1 MTLAHGQIAADSDID
16 AVNGGLRAGWQHLS
30 LQAVGTTLTAKI
42 NGQVVATVS
51 DSKWAN
57 GYAGLFCG
65 WHAAHAKSFS
75 VEAGAASIAPAS
87 Q

>member
-1 MTLAHGQIAADSDID
+1 M
-16 AVNGGLRAGWQHLS
+16 R
-30 LQAVGTTLTAKI
+30 LQAVGTTLRAEI
-42 NGQVVATVS
+42 NGRVVATVS

-75 VEAGAASIAPAS
+75 VEAGGATITPVS
-87 Q
+87 QQQQSVERQSHE